1 MKRLKKIILIVS
13 ILSGLQFI
21 GCEYIS
27 PNKDDYS
34 FNISENYQVY
44 HVGGTSITD
53 KSGNDIVEPNVIGVG
68 WDERFIIINQER
80 ENINSYWI
88 IDMENDLTYKNM
100 SYEEFYENREELWIS
115 NELKLTNPNEF
126 KYLDK

>member
-1 MKRLKKIILIVS
+1 MRRLKKIILIVS
-13 ILSGLQFI
+13 ILSGLQFM

-44 HVGGTSITD
+44 HVGGTSITN

-68 WDERFIIINQER
+68 WDKRFIIVNQER

-88 IDMENDLTYKNM
+88 IDMENNIVYEEMN
-100 SYEEFYENREELWIS
+100 YEEFKQKREELGIS
-115 NELKLTNPNEF
+115 NEVKLTNPDEF
-126 KYLDK
+126 KKD

>member
-1 MKRLKKIILIVS
+1 MRRLKKIILIVS
-13 ILSGLQFI
+13 ILSGLQFM

-44 HVGGTSITD
+44 HVGGTSITN

-68 WDERFIIINQER
+68 WDERFIIVNQER

-88 IDMENDLTYKNM
+88 IDMENNIVYEEMN
-100 SYEEFYENREELWIS
+100 YEEFKQKREELGIS
-115 NELKLTNPNEF
+115 NELKLTNPDEF
-126 KYLDK
+126 KFI